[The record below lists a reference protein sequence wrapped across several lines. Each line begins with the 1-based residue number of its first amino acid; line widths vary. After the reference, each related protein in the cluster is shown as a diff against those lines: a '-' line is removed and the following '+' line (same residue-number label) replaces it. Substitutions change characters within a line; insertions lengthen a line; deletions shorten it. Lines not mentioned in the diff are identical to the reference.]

1 MKRLAC
7 PSNLTRC
14 WLQSITDRMRIAPL
28 SVAVVRPWASSVIAQ
43 QPQPTRPDPRLTPG
57 DVFDVTAA
65 DICTPGYSKRVRNVP
80 SAVKAQVYREYG
92 ITEHRAG
99 DYEVDHR
106 AT

>member
-7 PSNLTRC
+7 RSNLTRC

-28 SVAVVRPWASSVIAQ
+28 F
-43 QPQPTRPDPRLTPG
+43 

-65 DICTPGYSKRVRNVP
+65 DVCTPGYSKRVRNVP